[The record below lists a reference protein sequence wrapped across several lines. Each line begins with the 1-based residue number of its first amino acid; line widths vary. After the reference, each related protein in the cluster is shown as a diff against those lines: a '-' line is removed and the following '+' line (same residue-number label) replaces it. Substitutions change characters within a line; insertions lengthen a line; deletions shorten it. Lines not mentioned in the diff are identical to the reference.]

1 MLGLGVSSA
10 SQLGGT
16 AFALEN
22 SILAAFKTRV
32 LADSG
37 VVEDYACLNLDVKD
51 LITEPAPF
59 TTGLLE
65 FYPGA
70 AAAYSLRQ
78 LRRSVSPYAIRV
90 RRANDL
96 EQDIGFNSN
105 GELDTNA
112 LLDFADG
119 GDAWVSVWYDQSSN
133 GNDAVQ
139 STKSSQP
146 KIVDRTTGL
155 VTENGK
161 PAMQFDG
168 STTYF
173 LGAAKTTI
181 DNTAIFS
188 VIKSDSNT
196 QDCVFIQT
204 SFTAG
209 NFVTLGLGGIGSNN
223 AIGSRLSVGNTVVSQ
238 VGDSTF
244 TSTDQTLVSYLA
256 DTATGQMFIDGTAET
271 DVVGSR
277 NNYATTTIGAR
288 GDGLYNFNGKMQEV
302 IFYDSDETNNRTGIE
317 TNINN
322 YFNIY

>member
-78 LRRSVSPYAIRV
+78 LRRSVFPYAIRV
-90 RRANDL
+90 RRANDD

-112 LLDFADG
+112 LLDFADS

-133 GNDAVQ
+133 GNHATQGTNAD
-139 STKSSQP
+139 QP
-146 KIVDRTTGL
+146 QIVDRITGL

-161 PAMQFDG
+161 PAVQFTDSKFEVG
-168 STTYF
+168 STDLYGQTDFDAYI
-173 LGAAKTTI
+173 AYAT
-181 DNTAIFS
+181 
-188 VIKSDSNT
+188 SD
-196 QDCVFIQT
+196 T
-204 SFTAG
+204 SYILF
-209 NFVTLGLGGIGSNN
+209 
-223 AIGSRLSVGNTVVSQ
+223 
-238 VGDSTF
+238 GDSYSSGYF
-244 TSTDQTLVSYLA
+244 SYVINSGEVANTSLQSGYNETSLYVNGAEVS
-256 DTATGQMFIDGTAET
+256 IDG
-271 DVVGSR
+271 
-277 NNYATTTIGAR
+277 ATTTR
-288 GDGLYNFNGKMQEV
+288 EDLYNACVLGTMTLEVHQGHTTSSWVDFKINAYNGRHLTGNVSE
-302 IFYDSDETNNRTGIE
+302 IILYNSDQSANRTGIE
-317 TNINN
+317 SNINDF
-322 YFNIY
+322 YSIYS